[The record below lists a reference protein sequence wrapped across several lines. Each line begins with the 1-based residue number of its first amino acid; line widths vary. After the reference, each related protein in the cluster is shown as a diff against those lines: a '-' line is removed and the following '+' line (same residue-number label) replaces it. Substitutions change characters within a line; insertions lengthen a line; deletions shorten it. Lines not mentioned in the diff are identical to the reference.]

1 MRKHPRALE
10 SRPLRLSPLLAAG
23 VAVVY
28 LALGSA
34 PAVAAET
41 AASLKRDGKWEDL
54 VLLLRARTSPELR
67 IGPGFNREFL
77 ELGDAL
83 FMSQRREEAIRHML
97 QAAEAAKPAE
107 WRDTLLRKAGVYGRQ
122 FYTNVAFQVFEEGNQ
137 AIREG
142 KPGVALER
150 FAQTLATERDQVEA
164 LLRQGQLKALAGDHD
179 SAAEMLRHALRLL
192 PPDVSEYADETRLWL
207 AHALYERGERERAR
221 ELARDIR
228 IFPRKAADYLIAF
241 RLAGDRRDRKLAEQ
255 ALAAE
260 QRSARGISDLLFVQL
275 GDALLREASV
285 GRSE

>member
-1 MRKHPRALE
+1 M
-10 SRPLRLSPLLAAG
+10 
-23 VAVVY
+23 AVVNLAVG
-28 LALGSA
+28 LALV
-34 PAVAAET
+34 PADAAET

-67 IGPGFNREFL
+67 IGPGFNREIL

-83 FMSQRREEAIRHML
+83 FMSQRREEAIRHAL
-97 QAAEAAKPAE
+97 QAAEIAKPAE

-122 FYTNVAFQVFEEGNQ
+122 FYTNIAFQVFEEGNQ

-150 FAQTLATERDQVEA
+150 FALTLTTERDQVEA
-164 LLRQGQLKALAGDHD
+164 LIRQGQLKALARDYD
-179 SAAEMLRHALRLL
+179 SAAEMLQHALRLL
-192 PPDVSEYADETRLWL
+192 PADVSEYADETRLWL
-207 AHALYERGERERAR
+207 AHALFERGERERAR

-228 IFPRKAADYLIAF
+228 IFPRKAADYMIAH

-255 ALAAE
+255 ALEAE

-275 GDALLREASV
+275 GAALLNETSV
-285 GRSE
+285 ARSE